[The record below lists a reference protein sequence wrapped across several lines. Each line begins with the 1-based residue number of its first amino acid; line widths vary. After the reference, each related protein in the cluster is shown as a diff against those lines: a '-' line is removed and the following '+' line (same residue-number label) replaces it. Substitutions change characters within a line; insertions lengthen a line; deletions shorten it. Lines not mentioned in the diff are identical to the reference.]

1 MYINSKA
8 ISWLILAGG
17 LFLYLW
23 NITDNQFTYAT
34 IFMAGSILLW
44 MLVGFS
50 TDSFNSKEFAQVLS
64 GAGFLLAISV
74 FFLHG
79 LEEISYP
86 AGAIVFHSD
95 GIAKALGLG
104 IAASLPLLFGITN
117 VAKDAAQ
124 DDGGLVEDDT
134 YTTCGTCP
142 GSKLGHEDWLELFG
156 GNTLVSKYQDGHFA
170 YAVVPGGGSGTE
182 TFPPVMYVVDMEN
195 ASDFNNVIEP

>member
-44 MLVGFS
+44 MFIGFT
-50 TDSFNSKEFAQVLS
+50 TDSFDNKEFAQVLS

-74 FFLHG
+74 FFLYG

-117 VAKDAAQ
+117 VEASNASTQTSTSSA
-124 DDGGLVEDDT
+124 
-134 YTTCGTCP
+134 TTEPTIVVQ
-142 GSKLGHEDWLELFG
+142 HEDYELADVDDL
-156 GNTLVSKYQDGHFA
+156 T
-170 YAVVPGGGSGTE
+170 SGE
-182 TFPPVMYVVDMEN
+182 FD
-195 ASDFNNVIEP
+195 I

>member
-1 MYINSKA
+1 MNINSKT

-23 NITDNQFTYAT
+23 NIIDNQFTYAA

-44 MLVGFS
+44 MFVGLT
-50 TDSFNSKEFAQVLS
+50 TDSFDNKEFAQVLS

-74 FFLHG
+74 FFLYG

-104 IAASLPLLFGITN
+104 IAASLPLLFDIAN
-117 VAKDAAQ
+117 VKASNANAQ
-124 DDGGLVEDDT
+124 TTTTSPATEPTIVVEHDDYELADVDDLT
-134 YTTCGTCP
+134 
-142 GSKLGHEDWLELFG
+142 
-156 GNTLVSKYQDGHFA
+156 
-170 YAVVPGGGSGTE
+170 SGE
-182 TFPPVMYVVDMEN
+182 FD
-195 ASDFNNVIEP
+195 I